1 VGESGGL
8 KKGFCRFCNFY
19 DENGINGFSVM
30 PIFVLMRGSF
40 CAIFFILCS
49 QIIAQPSPR
58 NSLGVG
64 ISRYGV
70 SASFRHDNFFHTLAS
85 RSINHTGFYL
95 DVGNIQHPREVA
107 VVNTVFQNSSTY
119 KVDKTNFAW
128 TVRPGLLYSLM
139 LSERADRRAIG
150 VNLTSGPGITLAY
163 TWPVYVTILQVDPA
177 GNEYFT
183 DVRYNPDIHKTSE
196 IAGRAGFSRGFSQG
210 AVTPGL
216 TWQGGLDF
224 QWGNYRNDV
233 NTLTLGARIEAFP
246 KKLPILHNNALNK
259 SIFSAFYINFAFGL
273 GS

>member
-1 VGESGGL
+1 ML
-8 KKGFCRFCNFY
+8 
-19 DENGINGFSVM
+19 
-30 PIFVLMRGSF
+30 FV
-40 CAIFFILCS
+40 LCS
-49 QIIAQPSPR
+49 QAVAQPSPH
-58 NSLGVG
+58 NSLGIG

-70 SASFRHDNFFHTLAS
+70 SASFRHDNFFHNIGS
-85 RSINHTGFYL
+85 RAINHTGFYL
-95 DVGNIQHPREVA
+95 EAGNIQHPREVA

-128 TVRPGLLYSLM
+128 TLRPGLLYSVM

-150 VNLTSGPGITLAY
+150 VNITSGPGISIAY
-163 TWPVYVTILQVDPA
+163 TWPVYVTILQVDA
-177 GNEYFT
+177 LGNEYFA

-210 AVTPGL
+210 AFTPGIA
-216 TWQGGLDF
+216 WQGGLDF

-233 NTLTLGARIEAFP
+233 NTLTLGARVEAFP

-273 GS
+273 GG

>member
-1 VGESGGL
+1 
-8 KKGFCRFCNFY
+8 
-19 DENGINGFSVM
+19 
-30 PIFVLMRGSF
+30 MRSAVF
-40 CAIFFILCS
+40 IIWLILCS
-49 QIIAQPSPR
+49 RVTAQPSPH

-70 SASFRHDNFFHTLAS
+70 SASFRHDNFYHALSS
-85 RSINHTGFYL
+85 RSLKHTGFF
-95 DVGNIQHPREVA
+95 VEAGNIQHPREVA

-128 TVRPGLLYSLM
+128 TVRPGLLYSVM

-150 VNLTSGPGITLAY
+150 VNFTSGHGISLAY

-177 GNEYFT
+177 GNEYFA
-183 DVRYNPDIHKTSE
+183 DVRYNPDVHKTSE
-196 IAGRAGFSRGFSQG
+196 IAGRSGFSRGFAQG

-233 NTLTLGARIEAFP
+233 NTLTLGARVEAFP